1 MQIRLILLDFDGTL
15 ADTRRANTLAY
26 VTTLREAGYTLTEE
40 EYAAKYFGMRC
51 NEFLSRYGI
60 ADPGER
66 ERLRLRKIA
75 LYPTF
80 FDTVRLN
87 RPLWEFCRQFRAQG
101 GRVWIVSTGSRA
113 NIDNAMRYLGISV
126 AGQRNGETGTADRVG
141 AYGTGMN
148 ATGTDTA
155 DAGRTGVS
163 TTGTNAA
170 DTSAEDENTADV
182 DAARI
187 YTAGMATTDAGTAA
201 NLATGNPSPDEGPNG
216 AVDGIL
222 SGADVEHSK
231 PAPDCFLEA
240 MRREGCTPRETL
252 IFEDSEIGLEAAR
265 RSGAGYFKVK
275 L

>member
-1 MQIRLILLDFDGTL
+1 MTHPGSEIKLILLDFDGTL

-26 VTTLREAGYTLTEE
+26 VATLREAGYTLTEE
-40 EYAAKYFGMRC
+40 EYAARYFGMRC
-51 NEFLSRYGI
+51 DEFLIRIGI
-60 ADPGER
+60 ADPAER

-87 RPLWEFCRQFRAQG
+87 RPLWDFCRQFRAQG

-113 NIDNAMRYLGISV
+113 NIDNAMRHLGI
-126 AGQRNGETGTADRVG
+126 AGPET
-141 AYGTGMN
+141 
-148 ATGTDTA
+148 
-155 DAGRTGVS
+155 
-163 TTGTNAA
+163 AA
-170 DTSAEDENTADV
+170 RHETPDGDTSRKGERLPGKEIFQEEDSLQE
-182 DAARI
+182 
-187 YTAGMATTDAGTAA
+187 
-201 NLATGNPSPDEGPNG
+201 GN

-222 SGADVEHSK
+222 SGADVAHSK

-240 MRREGCTPRETL
+240 MRREGCTPRQTL

-265 RSGAGYFKVK
+265 RSGASYFKVK

>member
-26 VTTLREAGYTLTEE
+26 VATLREAGYALTEE

-51 NEFLSRYGI
+51 NEFLTRYGI
-60 ADPGER
+60 ADPAER

-75 LYPTF
+75 LYPAF

-113 NIDNAMRYLGISV
+113 NIDNAMRHLGITV
-126 AGQRNGETGTADRVG
+126 AGHRAGSTGAATSGAAGRDLTGADEAWLRTAGTA
-141 AYGTGMN
+141 T
-148 ATGTDTA
+148 
-155 DAGRTGVS
+155 
-163 TTGTNAA
+163 
-170 DTSAEDENTADV
+170 
-182 DAARI
+182 I
-187 YTAGMATTDAGTAA
+187 DAGTPTH
-201 NLATGNPSPDEGPNG
+201 ATVTPEPGEGPNG
-216 AVDGIL
+216 SVYGIL

-240 MRREGCTPRETL
+240 MRREGCTPQETL
-252 IFEDSEIGLEAAR
+252 IFEDSKSGSKRPAAAER
-265 RSGAGYFKVK
+265 PISG
-275 L
+275 

>member
-26 VTTLREAGYTLTEE
+26 VATLREAGYTLTEE

-51 NEFLSRYGI
+51 NEFLTRYGI
-60 ADPGER
+60 ADPAER

-75 LYPTF
+75 LYPAF

-113 NIDNAMRYLGISV
+113 NIDNAMRHLGITV
-126 AGQRNGETGTADRVG
+126 AGQRAGSTAPG
-141 AYGTGMN
+141 AAGSYT
-148 ATGTDTA
+148 ATAGTD
-155 DAGRTGVS
+155 
-163 TTGTNAA
+163 AA
-170 DTSAEDENTADV
+170 TPG
-182 DAARI
+182 AAWDP
-187 YTAGMATTDAGTAA
+187 APG
-201 NLATGNPSPDEGPNG
+201 EGPNG
-216 AVDGIL
+216 SVNGIL

-240 MRREGCTPRETL
+240 MRREGCTPQETL

-265 RSGAGYFKVK
+265 RSGASYFVVK
-275 L
+275 LDT

>member
-26 VTTLREAGYTLTEE
+26 VATLREAGYALTEE

-51 NEFLSRYGI
+51 NEFLTRYGI

-75 LYPTF
+75 LYPAF

-101 GRVWIVSTGSRA
+101 GRVWIVSTVSRA
-113 NIDNAMRYLGISV
+113 NIDIAMRHLGITV
-126 AGQRNGETGTADRVG
+126 AGQRAGSTGAATSGAAGRDLTGADEAWLRTAGTA
-141 AYGTGMN
+141 T
-148 ATGTDTA
+148 
-155 DAGRTGVS
+155 
-163 TTGTNAA
+163 
-170 DTSAEDENTADV
+170 
-182 DAARI
+182 I
-187 YTAGMATTDAGTAA
+187 DAGTPTH
-201 NLATGNPSPDEGPNG
+201 ATVTPAPGEGPNG

-240 MRREGCTPRETL
+240 MRREGCTPQETL

-265 RSGAGYFKVK
+265 RSGAAYFRVT

>member
-1 MQIRLILLDFDGTL
+1 MTHPGSEIKLILLDFDGTL

-26 VTTLREAGYTLTEE
+26 VATLREAGYTLTEE
-40 EYAAKYFGMRC
+40 EYAARYFGMRC
-51 NEFLSRYGI
+51 DEFLTRIGI
-60 ADPGER
+60 ADPAER

-87 RPLWEFCRQFRAQG
+87 RPLWDFCRQFRAQG

-113 NIDNAMRYLGISV
+113 NIDNAMRHLGI
-126 AGQRNGETGTADRVG
+126 AGPQAVRHLETPDG
-141 AYGTGMN
+141 
-148 ATGTDTA
+148 
-155 DAGRTGVS
+155 
-163 TTGTNAA
+163 
-170 DTSAEDENTADV
+170 DTSLKGERLPGKEIFQEEDSLQE
-182 DAARI
+182 
-187 YTAGMATTDAGTAA
+187 
-201 NLATGNPSPDEGPNG
+201 GN

-222 SGADVEHSK
+222 SGADVAHSK

-265 RSGAGYFKVK
+265 RSGASYFKVK

>member
-1 MQIRLILLDFDGTL
+1 MTHPGSEIKLILLDFDGTL

-26 VTTLREAGYTLTEE
+26 VATLREAGYTLTEE
-40 EYAAKYFGMRC
+40 EYAARYFGMRC
-51 NEFLSRYGI
+51 DEFLTRIGI
-60 ADPGER
+60 ADPAER

-75 LYPTF
+75 LYPAF

-113 NIDNAMRYLGISV
+113 NIDNAMRHLGITV
-126 AGQRNGETGTADRVG
+126 AGQRAGSTAPG
-141 AYGTGMN
+141 AAGSYT
-148 ATGTDTA
+148 ATAGTD
-155 DAGRTGVS
+155 
-163 TTGTNAA
+163 AA
-170 DTSAEDENTADV
+170 TPG
-182 DAARI
+182 AAWDP
-187 YTAGMATTDAGTAA
+187 APG
-201 NLATGNPSPDEGPNG
+201 EGPNG
-216 AVDGIL
+216 SVNGIL

-240 MRREGCTPRETL
+240 MRREGCTPQETL

-265 RSGAGYFKVK
+265 RSGAAYFRVT

>member
-26 VTTLREAGYTLTEE
+26 VATLREAGYTLTEE
-40 EYAAKYFGMRC
+40 EYAARYFGMRC
-51 NEFLSRYGI
+51 DEFLTRIGI
-60 ADPGER
+60 ADPAER

-87 RPLWEFCRQFRAQG
+87 RPLWDFCRQFRAQG

-113 NIDNAMRYLGISV
+113 NIDNAMRHLGITV
-126 AGQRNGETGTADRVG
+126 AGQLTGSTAPAGCAGMDEAGMVG
-141 AYGTGMN
+141 AGVDTTGAGNTAPGAAGSYTATAGTGA
-148 ATGTDTA
+148 ATPG
-155 DAGRTGVS
+155 
-163 TTGTNAA
+163 AA
-170 DTSAEDENTADV
+170 WEPAP
-182 DAARI
+182 
-187 YTAGMATTDAGTAA
+187 G
-201 NLATGNPSPDEGPNG
+201 EGPNG

-240 MRREGCTPRETL
+240 MRREGCTPQETL

-265 RSGAGYFKVK
+265 RSGASYFRVK

>member
-1 MQIRLILLDFDGTL
+1 MTHPGSEIKLILLDFDGTL

-26 VTTLREAGYTLTEE
+26 VATLREAGYTLTEE
-40 EYAAKYFGMRC
+40 EYAARYFGMRC
-51 NEFLSRYGI
+51 DDFLTRIGI
-60 ADPGER
+60 ADPAER

-87 RPLWEFCRQFRAQG
+87 RPLWDFCRQVRAQG

-113 NIDNAMRYLGISV
+113 NIDNAMRHLGI
-126 AGQRNGETGTADRVG
+126 AGPQAVRRLETPDE
-141 AYGTGMN
+141 
-148 ATGTDTA
+148 
-155 DAGRTGVS
+155 
-163 TTGTNAA
+163 
-170 DTSAEDENTADV
+170 DTSRKGERLPEEN
-182 DAARI
+182 
-187 YTAGMATTDAGTAA
+187 
-201 NLATGNPSPDEGPNG
+201 

-222 SGADVEHSK
+222 SGADVARSK

-265 RSGAGYFKVK
+265 RSGASYFRVK